1 MKELLPFER
10 QILLAEVYHYAW
22 YNEEAYK
29 DLLAFIDKY
38 ENFVDKP
45 VFLTQINN
53 NDTETTHLE
62 PLAFGQDLDTNSGI
76 EQVQQPEIS
85 SRSV

>member
-29 DLLAFIDKY
+29 DLLLFIEKY
-38 ENFVDKP
+38 QTILEKP
-45 VFLTQINN
+45 VFLTPINN
-53 NDTETTHLE
+53 NDTETTNLE
-62 PLAFGQDLDTNSGI
+62 PLAYGQDLDTNPGFN
-76 EQVQQPEIS
+76 EVQ
-85 SRSV
+85 

>member
-22 YNEEAYK
+22 YNEEAYS

-38 ENFVDKP
+38 QTILDKP
-45 VFLTQINN
+45 VFLTQIPN
-53 NDTETTHLE
+53 NDTETTNLE
-62 PLAFGQDLDTNSGI
+62 PLAFGQNLDTNSGAN
-76 EQVQQPEIS
+76 EI
-85 SRSV
+85 

>member
-29 DLLAFIDKY
+29 DLLTYIDKY
-38 ENFVDKP
+38 RTLLDKP

-53 NDTETTHLE
+53 NDTTTTNLE
-62 PLAFGQDLDTNSGI
+62 PLAFGQDIDTNPGFDK
-76 EQVQQPEIS
+76 VQ
-85 SRSV
+85 

>member
-22 YNEEAYK
+22 YNEEAYS
-29 DLLAFIDKY
+29 DLLAFIEKY
-38 ENFVDKP
+38 QTILEKP

-53 NDTETTHLE
+53 NDTETTNLE
-62 PLAFGQDLDTNSGI
+62 SLAYGQDIDTNPSI
-76 EQVQQPEIS
+76 NEV
-85 SRSV
+85 

>member
-29 DLLAFIDKY
+29 DLLTYIDKY
-38 ENFVDKP
+38 RTLLDKP

-53 NDTETTHLE
+53 NDTTTTNLE
-62 PLAFGQDLDTNSGI
+62 PLAFGQDINTNSGFNKI
-76 EQVQQPEIS
+76 Q
-85 SRSV
+85 